1 MYKVFFNDST
11 IRIDA
16 QIKTSSKNNIL
27 QVAVNECSAFAYELL
42 SKIESEGVKQDI
54 VILNDNPQKLWD
66 SFRKQLKELPAAGGL
81 VMNEHREL
89 LFIKRLGLWDLPKGK
104 IEKKESAEKAA
115 VREVEEECGIEGL
128 NVVRPLDSTFHI
140 YRNPYMKT
148 PNNLVLKETKW
159 FLMNAQNNQRLTPQ
173 SEENIEEVRW
183 FAFNELDQV
192 MANTYSS
199 IREFLE
205 KTLPAI

>member
-27 QVAVNECSAFAYELL
+27 QISVNENDVFVYKLL
-42 SKIESEGVKQDI
+42 AKIESEGIKQDI
-54 VILNDNPQKLWD
+54 VILNDNPQKLWL
-66 SFRKQLKELPAAGGL
+66 SFRKQLKEVPAAGGL
-81 VMNEHREL
+81 VMNEHGEL
-89 LFIKRLGLWDLPKGK
+89 LFIKRLGVWDLPKGK
-104 IEKKESAEKAA
+104 IEKKESPEKAA
-115 VREVEEECGIEGL
+115 VREVKEECGVKGL

-140 YRNPYMKT
+140 YRNHFMKS

-159 FLMNAQNNQRLTPQ
+159 FLMSAENNQLLIPQ
-173 SEENIEEVRW
+173 TEEDIEEVRW
-183 FAFNELDQV
+183 FALNDLDKV
-192 MANTYSS
+192 MSNTYSS